1 MFIRH
6 LLINRQL
13 HKFF

>member
-6 LLINRQL
+6 PR
-13 HKFF
+13 

>member
-6 LLINRQL
+6 
-13 HKFF
+13 

>member
-6 LLINRQL
+6 LLQHL
-13 HKFF
+13 